1 MFVPELDLQS
11 LEILTPINGVL
22 GVGVDL
28 TDQGVNDKIGDE
40 ETLGYVKKLK
50 FLSDELNRF
59 LSMEKDWDKNR
70 KSSLLLSVPHTQ
82 AQGNIQGQ
90 GQRGERDRERER
102 ERERERDNY
111 SPTPQGVDEGYDL
124 AEKWVELLSTLDPT
138 FGQSLPGQNSIS
150 PGQGNQP
157 NTLHPTHTL
166 KEESMKYRR
175 SNFSS
180 GKKED
185 IIRIPI
191 GESVILTAKFRNRL
205 STKLNLTDLSMEIT
219 PHEVMS
225 TSPSSVS
232 LSPGE
237 SATVLVR
244 AEPTQIGS
252 YQV

>member
-70 KSSLLLSVPHTQ
+70 KSSLLLSAPHTQAQ

-90 GQRGERDRERER
+90 GQRGER

-138 FGQSLPGQNSIS
+138 FGQSSPGQNSIS
-150 PGQGNQP
+150 PCLGNQP

-166 KEESMKYRR
+166 KEESIKYRR

-237 SATVLVR
+237 SANVLVR